1 MNTTILF
8 TFCLIVL
15 ARIIDVTLDTIRTV
29 AIVQGRRVFAAVLG
43 FFEAVIYISA
53 IAKVLLN
60 MNHPVYA
67 LAYGIGFASG
77 TFLGIT
83 IEQYLAFGDQ
93 LATLV
98 TRKGVDVAD
107 ALRTAGYRFIDVKGH
122 ATDSDLTL
130 LYVEVPRRQAQKL
143 IREARTA
150 DEWCFC
156 IVNDVR
162 VTQSA
167 ARRGVSADQTLSSS
181 HAS

>member
-1 MNTTILF
+1 MNTTVLV

-15 ARIIDVTLDTIRTV
+15 ARITDVTLDTIRTV

-43 FFEAVIYISA
+43 FFEAVIYVSA

-83 IEQYLAFGDQ
+83 IEQHLAFGDQ

-98 TRKGVDVAD
+98 TRKGVDVAN
-107 ALRTAGYRFIDVKGH
+107 ALRTAGYRFVDVKGH
-122 ATDSDLTL
+122 TADSDLTL

-150 DEWCFC
+150 DDRCFC

-162 VTQSA
+162 VAQSA
-167 ARRGVSADQTLSSS
+167 ARRGVSAGQTLSSG